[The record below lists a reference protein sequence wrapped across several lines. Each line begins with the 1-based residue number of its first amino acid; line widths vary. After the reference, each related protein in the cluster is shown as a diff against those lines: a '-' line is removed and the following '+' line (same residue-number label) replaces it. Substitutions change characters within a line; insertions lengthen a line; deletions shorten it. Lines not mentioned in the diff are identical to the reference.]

1 MELPANAFI
10 LLIAAAAAVLAL
22 VLVLAKVRSARR
34 HRDRRI
40 SVVGIGEG
48 GANAVEAMIRAGM
61 RGVEFVVL
69 NTDARALSH
78 SSAKTKIVM
87 GRGITGGLG
96 AGGDVSVGE
105 AAARDAADEIGI
117 AIERSQLVVL
127 AAGLGGG
134 TGSGALPVVAEVA
147 RKLGALTM
155 AVVTTP
161 FAFEGTRRRDVAARA
176 ASALAGKV
184 DAVATVPNDRVR
196 EVMPVDVTVDDA
208 FRAIDDVMQR
218 SVTEILG
225 LIAAPGRIS
234 LDFADVRAVLQGGGA
249 AAVGFGRAAGEH
261 RATEAARRAVAATHL
276 EGRMKAATSVLV
288 NVSGSRK
295 LRLAELDAVTE
306 TVLSDAGRDANLVFG
321 MTVDR
326 RLRDEVQVTVIATGF
341 DGPRRDDA
349 RADDATGS
357 GDPAWRPVWL
367 RRADDAAMPRAHPTT
382 GARPRR
388 RRASEGTP
396 PQTEG
401 SPAE

>member
-1 MELPANAFI
+1 MEFPADA
-10 LLIAAAAAVLAL
+10 LVLVVAAAAVAAL
-22 VLVLAKVRSARR
+22 VAALAAVRSRRR
-34 HRDRRI
+34 HANRRI
-40 SVVGIGEG
+40 RVVGIGEG
-48 GANAVEAMIRAGM
+48 GANAVEAMIRARM
-61 RGVEFVVL
+61 PGVDFVVL
-69 NTDARALSH
+69 NTDARALGR
-78 SSAKTKIVM
+78 SSARTKIVM
-87 GRGITGGLG
+87 GKSLTGGVG

-117 AIERSQLVVL
+117 AIEGSRLVVL
-127 AAGLGGG
+127 TAGLGGG

-161 FAFEGTRRRDVAARA
+161 FGFEGTRRRDVAMRA

-196 EVMPVDVTVDDA
+196 EVMPADVTVEDA

-218 SVTEILG
+218 NVAEILG
-225 LIAAPGRIS
+225 LIAVPGRIS

-249 AAVGFGRAAGEH
+249 AAVGFGRAAGEM
-261 RATEAARRAVAATHL
+261 RATEAARKAMAATHL
-276 EGRMKAATSVLV
+276 EARMKGATSLLV

-306 TVLSDAGRDANLVFG
+306 AVLSDAGRDANLVFG
-321 MTVDR
+321 MSVDP
-326 RLRDEVQVTVIATGF
+326 RLREEVQVTVIATGF
-341 DGPRRDDA
+341 GGA
-349 RADDATGS
+349 RADDARSDEGVGP

-367 RRADDAAMPRAHPTT
+367 RRSNGEAALPGAHPTT
-382 GARPRR
+382 GTRPRR
-388 RRASEGTP
+388 GRGARRTP
-396 PQTEG
+396 PRTEG